1 MVISVIIIA
10 FIGLCLSAY
19 AFFVEQKI
27 AANPTY
33 KPVCDLS
40 DRISCTKPL
49 ASKYGKFFGVNNT
62 VFGLIFYAAMIVAAL
77 FNAHTLML
85 YGAIAACCVTV
96 VLAYILYFKIHSF
109 CLVCSSIYLVNIC
122 LLIAICSR

>member
-1 MVISVIIIA
+1 MTISVMIIA
-10 FIGLCLSAY
+10 LIGLCLSGY

-49 ASKYGKFFGVNNT
+49 GSKYGKFFGINNSL
-62 VFGLIFYAAMIVAAL
+62 FGLIFYTIMIVAAL
-77 FNAHTLML
+77 FNAHALMT
-85 YGAIAACCVTV
+85 YGAFAACGVSV

-122 LLIAICSR
+122 LLIATYRY